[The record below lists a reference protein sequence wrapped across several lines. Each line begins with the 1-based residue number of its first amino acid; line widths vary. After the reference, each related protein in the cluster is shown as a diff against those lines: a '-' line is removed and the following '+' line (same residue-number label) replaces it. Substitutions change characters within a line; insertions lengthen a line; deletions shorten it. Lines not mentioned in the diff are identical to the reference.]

1 MVTDFLPSRRR
12 SSSSWSLAMPRI
24 VLVQGMY
31 GAGKTAFASALG
43 LTLAQ
48 RLVCTV
54 WANYGLT
61 GAVRLA
67 SWEDVTGCCD
77 GVVVLDE
84 FHDVLNAR
92 RSTSNQNLEV
102 MRWGGQVRKRGCHLL
117 LVTQMEGKVDLQLR
131 LMVNVI
137 YSLQNIG
144 DPDMGDYRS
153 LVTVHERDHASGRL
167 RRVGQFVWDRSST
180 FDLYDHREV
189 VEPLAAALST
199 AEQAAVRRAK

>member
-1 MVTDFLPSRRR
+1 
-12 SSSSWSLAMPRI
+12 MPRI

-31 GAGKTAFASALG
+31 GAGKTAFASALA
-43 LTLAQ
+43 LTLRD
-48 RLVCTV
+48 RLACPV
-54 WANYGLT
+54 WANYGLL

-67 SWEDVTGCCD
+67 AWDDVTGCEN

-102 MRWGGQVRKRGCHLL
+102 MRWGGQVRKRGCHLI
-117 LVTQMEGKVDLQLR
+117 LVTQMEGKIDLQLR

-144 DPDMGDYRS
+144 DPDRGDYRS

-189 VEPLAAALST
+189 VEPLTAALSS
-199 AEQAAVRRAK
+199 AELAAGRRTK